1 MINEGDHEQDSRYG
15 HVIELRLRRAST
27 DERDLFVDTAPA
39 QRLQG
44 IYLQPDEP
52 LVADGKFQTVF
63 FGKEVSRP
71 PDIVQ
76 RLAKQLELE
85 NIGLTLVP
93 KKGERAQFGCSS
105 RIRHTLAPDN
115 SSLTFSSKGDLP
127 HHWLCACS

>member
-1 MINEGDHEQDSRYG
+1 MDSL
-15 HVIELRLRRAST
+15 VRRTITKPTAATATSSKCASIGRRT

-52 LVADGKFQTVF
+52 LVADGKFTTLF
-63 FGKEVSRP
+63 FSKEVPRP

-93 KKGERAQFGCSS
+93 KKGERAQFGCSA

-115 SSLTFSSKGDLP
+115 SSLTFSSKTRF
-127 HHWLCACS
+127 A